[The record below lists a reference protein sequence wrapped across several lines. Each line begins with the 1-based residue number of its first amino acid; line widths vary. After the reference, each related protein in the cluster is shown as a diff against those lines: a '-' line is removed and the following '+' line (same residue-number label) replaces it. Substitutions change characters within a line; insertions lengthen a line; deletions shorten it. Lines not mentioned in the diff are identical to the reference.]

1 MEHPQNIVPWTTSL
15 AYHEL
20 RLGFSRL
27 KTQGDY
33 GNSGNQC
40 LPMLSGGRSSANQ
53 LLLVWQFVRVGL
65 AISQHLR
72 KKRDPGFGT
81 DCRSISNMI
90 QVVAEGLF
98 CRSKTIRN
106 HRKAKT
112 LDHRPVLEKAID
124 DFVVGTCPQVALLTL
139 DYSLT
144 QGYCWLSI

>member
-1 MEHPQNIVPWTTSL
+1 M
-15 AYHEL
+15 
-20 RLGFSRL
+20 
-27 KTQGDY
+27 
-33 GNSGNQC
+33 
-40 LPMLSGGRSSANQ
+40 SANV
-53 LLLVWQFVRVGL
+53 VWRPLICESTSVGVTICESWIGYFSTS
-65 AISQHLR
+65 AE
-72 KKRDPGFGT
+72 KRDPGFGT

-144 QGYCWLSI
+144 QGYC